1 MELNENN
8 KKNLILEFE
17 KYIKLDSNFNPN
29 KLCLYLKNNIIEINP
44 VFINEILLS
53 HLIFDLVIL
62 FNDRNINKIK
72 IFVIDQ
78 KFKEKILDLQ
88 CCFRI
93 DFILVYCDYLFII
106 EFKYRSDRKQQSINA
121 AKCIKY
127 KMYSERF
134 LNVLKKNYKEEYQNI
149 NKVNECGLAISYIN
163 NQMSIDINKL
173 IYKKEDYN
181 LESYFSEEFVLSMR
195 RNLKRFTNLVN

>member
-1 MELNENN
+1 MFGVKYKIIHDIIKKDELTKVILEFTQEIKLHKDHRTFIKNN
-8 KKNLILEFE
+8 FFPIEVTTYFHEKKNLAKKKDSCEKNDKIKKIKKEAKWLYKKTEINVHNRKGDSENQIIDFE

-88 CCFRI
+88 
-93 DFILVYCDYLFII
+93 
-106 EFKYRSDRKQQSINA
+106 
-121 AKCIKY
+121 
-127 KMYSERF
+127 
-134 LNVLKKNYKEEYQNI
+134 
-149 NKVNECGLAISYIN
+149 
-163 NQMSIDINKL
+163 
-173 IYKKEDYN
+173 
-181 LESYFSEEFVLSMR
+181 
-195 RNLKRFTNLVN
+195 